1 MEIDKRDRTQL
12 KAYFAKNTI
21 PTEGNF
27 ADLID
32 ATLNQKDDGIVKSAG
47 NPLAIEA
54 VGDAASRQQAIDFY
68 ASFTDAAP
76 AWVLSLTAID
86 AGATRVGFDLSD
98 GGGTS
103 RLFIDRASGNVG
115 IGTTSPGAGLEVA
128 GTSVL
133 AQQAWQNAGFQ
144 NGWTNY
150 GGSYNHGGYF
160 KDSMGIVHLRGL
172 VKNGSVGNSYTIFTL
187 PAGYRPAGR
196 ELLCVM
202 TNSNASGR
210 VDIETNGRVI
220 PYSVNN
226 GWVSLDSLTFRAA

>member
-12 KAYFAKNTI
+12 KAYFAKNSI

-47 NPLAIEA
+47 GPLVIEA
-54 VGDAASRQQAIDFY
+54 VGDATSRQQTIAFY
-68 ASFTDAAP
+68 AGFTDAAP

-98 GGGTS
+98 GDGRS

-133 AQQAWQNAGFQ
+133 AQQAWQTVSFQ

-150 GGSYNHGGYF
+150 GGSYNEGGYF

-172 VKNGSVGNSYTIFTL
+172 VRTGSVGNAYTIFTL
-187 PAGYRPAGR
+187 PDGYRPARR
-196 ELLCVM
+196 ELLCAG
-202 TNSNASGR
+202 TYPEAHGR
-210 VDIETNGRVI
+210 VDVETNGRVI

-226 GWVSLDSLTFRAA
+226 GWVSLDGLTFRAA